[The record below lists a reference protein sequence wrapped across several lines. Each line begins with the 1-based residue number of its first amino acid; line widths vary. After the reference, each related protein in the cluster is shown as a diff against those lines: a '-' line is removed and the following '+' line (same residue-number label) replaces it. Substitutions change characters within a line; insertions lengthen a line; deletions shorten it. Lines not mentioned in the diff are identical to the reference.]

1 MSLKWDLDLL
11 GGANQRNSTMSKIA
25 FGSFVSKAGK
35 EYRTL
40 EIAELLKAVGL
51 AEQVDIGFGVS
62 ADKKSLILWEP
73 RAEVKEAKAKG
84 IMGKPLS
91 KMAEKPVTEGVAE
104 NPLND
109 RLATIEKALAMLISQ
124 NIAPS
129 HAENAR
135 QTQAPVGTTIIRKRK
150 AA

>member
-1 MSLKWDLDLL
+1 
-11 GGANQRNSTMSKIA
+11 MSKIA

-40 EIAELLKAVGL
+40 EIADLLKAVGL

-91 KMAEKPVTEGVAE
+91 KLAEKPIKDGAADNGENKDIAALKADVAAVTATV
-104 NPLND
+104 N
-109 RLATIEKALAMLISQ
+109 RLAELMLAAKA
-124 NIAPS
+124 PTKKT
-129 HAENAR
+129 R
-135 QTQAPVGTTIIRKRK
+135 

>member
-1 MSLKWDLDLL
+1 
-11 GGANQRNSTMSKIA
+11 MSKIA

-35 EYRTL
+35 EFRTL
-40 EIAELLKAVGL
+40 EIADLLKAVGL
-51 AEQVDIGFGVS
+51 AEQVEIGFGVS
-62 ADKKSLILWEP
+62 ADKKTLILWEP
-73 RAEVKEAKAKG
+73 RVEVKEAKAKG

-91 KMAEKPVTEGVAE
+91 KMTEKHVDNGAAE

-124 NIAPS
+124 NITPS
-129 HAENAR
+129 HAENAK
-135 QTQAPVGTTIIRKRK
+135 QTQAPVGTVITRKRK

>member
-1 MSLKWDLDLL
+1 MLEGSFLI
-11 GGANQRNSTMSKIA
+11 GNMNMSKIE

-40 EIAELLKAVGL
+40 EIADLLRAVGL
-51 AEQVDIGFGVS
+51 AGQVEVGYGIS

-91 KMAEKPVTEGVAE
+91 KMAEKPVIDGAPNDGLAE
-104 NPLND
+104 
-109 RLATIEKALAMLISQ
+109 RLATIEKALAMLITHNSP
-124 NIAPS
+124 AS
-129 HAENAR
+129 HAKSAER
-135 QTQAPVGTTIIRKRK
+135 EAPVGTTITRKRK

>member
-1 MSLKWDLDLL
+1 
-11 GGANQRNSTMSKIA
+11 MSKIE

-40 EIAELLKAVGL
+40 DIADLLRAVGL
-51 AEQVDIGFGVS
+51 AGQVEVGYGIS

-73 RAEVKEAKAKG
+73 RVEIKEAKAKG

-91 KMAEKPVTEGVAE
+91 KMANQPVNEGAEEKVSNSDLSSLKAELAILTKAVSMLMKPEHISDLIGQTNPV
-104 NPLND
+104 
-109 RLATIEKALAMLISQ
+109 
-124 NIAPS
+124 
-129 HAENAR
+129 AR
-135 QTQAPVGTTIIRKRK
+135 EAPVGTTITRKRK